1 MLDLLLDATDVL
13 KDPAW
18 SGIAVAVAILVP
30 VLGFLARVIYVNRTS
45 DLTRDGLRLLKAR
58 PTLPPAALRGDPRGS
73 LGALYTRSCI

>member
-45 DLTRDGLRLLKAR
+45 DLTRDGLRLLKALNEQVKG
-58 PTLPPAALRGDPRGS
+58 TRGLTCR
-73 LGALYTRSCI
+73 